1 MPEQHRHELGQHQPI
16 AEWAFGCLVIWHQ
29 LAETT
34 GGVLSLAEVVVAKGD
49 EPPVHL
55 HSREDELC
63 FVLEGELTVHR
74 GLARIHAGPG
84 TSVWLPRGI
93 PHGFAVHTA
102 TARVLHHYTPAGVE
116 KAHRAFG
123 TAATELAL
131 PPNGFRRPPGAA
143 VEAEFARYGVT
154 VLGPALAH
162 RRGARE

>member
-1 MPEQHRHELGQHQPI
+1 MPERRHELGQYQPI

-34 GGVLSLAEVVVAKGD
+34 GGVLSTAEVVVPRGA
-49 EPPVHL
+49 EPPVHV
-55 HSREDELC
+55 HSREDEMC

-74 GLARIHAGPG
+74 GLDRVAARPG

-93 PHGFAVHTA
+93 PHGFAVRTA
-102 TARVLHHYTPAGVE
+102 TARVLHHYTPAGIE

-123 TAATELAL
+123 TAATGTVL
-131 PPNGFRRPPGAA
+131 PPADVRRPSDAE

-154 VLGPALAH
+154 LVGPSPANGPAG
-162 RRGARE
+162 RS

>member
-1 MPEQHRHELGQHQPI
+1 MPEQRQELEPHRPI

-29 LAETT
+29 RAETT
-34 GGVLSLAEVVVAKGD
+34 GGVLSLAEVVLPQGD
-49 EPPVHL
+49 EPPMHL

-74 GLARIHAGPG
+74 GLARIQAGPG
-84 TSVWLPRGI
+84 SSVWLPRGI

-116 KAHRAFG
+116 RAHRAFG
-123 TAATELAL
+123 TAASELVL
-131 PPNGFRRPPGAA
+131 PPADARRPSVAE

-154 VLGPALAH
+154 VVGPAPSK
-162 RRGARE
+162 RKEE